1 MGRHLKNYSINDQAL
16 ALGIVNTS
24 TANRPAGKNG
34 QIIYNTTTGTLQVY
48 DDNAWTNI
56 STGTSAAA
64 TITQNIF
71 SGDGLTQVFIM
82 SLPVL
87 NPQDILVFI
96 GGVYQIP
103 TTSYSVSGTSL
114 TFGSAVPAPTGITG
128 DNDHVITVLHG
139 FNSVGS

>member
-1 MGRHLKNYSINDQAL
+1 MGRYLKNYSINDQAL

-34 QIIYNTTTGTLQVY
+34 QIIYNTTTGTFQVY
-48 DDNAWTNI
+48 DNAWTNV

-64 TITQNIF
+64 TITKNTF
-71 SGDGLTQVFIM
+71 SGDGTTGAFTMTISVT
-82 SLPVL
+82 
-87 NPQDILVFI
+87 NPQDILVFV

-103 TTSYSVSGTSL
+103 TTSYSVSGTTL
-114 TFGSAVPAPTGITG
+114 TFGSAPPSPNGF
-128 DNDHVITVLHG
+128 DNDHIVTVLHG

>member
-1 MGRHLKNYSINDQAL
+1 MGRYLKNYSINDQAL

-48 DDNAWTNI
+48 KNAWTNV

-64 TITQNIF
+64 TITKDERF
-71 SGDGLTQVFIM
+71 GDGTTSAFTM
-82 SLPVL
+82 SISVT

-103 TTSYSVSGTSL
+103 TTSYSVSGTTL
-114 TFGSAVPAPTGITG
+114 TFGSPPPSPNGF
-128 DNDHVITVLHG
+128 DNDHIVTVLHG

>member
-1 MGRHLKNYSINDQAL
+1 MGRYLKNYSINDQTL

-24 TANRPAGKNG
+24 TANRPVGKNG
-34 QIIYNTTTGTLQVY
+34 QIIYNTTTGTFQVY
-48 DDNAWTNI
+48 NNAWTNV

-64 TITQNIF
+64 TITQNTF
-71 SGDGLTQVFIM
+71 SGDGSTQVFTM
-82 SLPVL
+82 SISVT
-87 NPQDILVFI
+87 NPEDILVFI

-103 TTSYSVSGTSL
+103 TTSYSVSGYQI

>member
-24 TANRPAGKNG
+24 TANRPAGQNG
-34 QIIYNTTTGTLQVY
+34 QIIYNTTTGTFQVY
-48 DDNAWTNI
+48 DNAWTNV
-56 STGTSAAA
+56 STGISAAA
-64 TITQNIF
+64 TITKDTF
-71 SGDGLTQVFIM
+71 SGDGSTGAFTM
-82 SLPVL
+82 SISVT

-103 TTSYSVSGTSL
+103 TTSYSVSGTTL
-114 TFGSAVPAPTGITG
+114 TFGSPPPSSNGY